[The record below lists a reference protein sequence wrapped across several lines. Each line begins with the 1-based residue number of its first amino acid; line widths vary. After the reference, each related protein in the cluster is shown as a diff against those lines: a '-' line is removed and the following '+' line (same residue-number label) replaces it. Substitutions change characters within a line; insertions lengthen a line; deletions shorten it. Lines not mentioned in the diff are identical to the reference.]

1 MGKVILPQHTIS
13 LPHHNPCYRELEA
26 LHSTRGPPPLPAP
39 PPPLQAAGNFPQT
52 RTKGA
57 LHHFA
62 SLILTRVKTPL
73 SNSFHF
79 STTSQVFKQAV
90 LRGRKKTSKLYF
102 TQLLSHLNIL
112 RCFLWLLLVLFYLFI
127 YCCFTC

>member
-1 MGKVILPQHTIS
+1 MGKGISSQHTIS

-26 LHSTRGPPPLPAP
+26 LHSTRETPLPL
-39 PPPLQAAGNFPQT
+39 PPLQAAGSFPRT
-52 RTKGA
+52 RTKVA

-62 SLILTRVKTPL
+62 SLILTRVQTLL

-90 LRGRKKTSKLYF
+90 LQGRKKTSKLSF
-102 TQLLSHLNIL
+102 TQLLSYLNIL
-112 RCFLWLLLVLFYLFI
+112 RCFFVVVVGFIYSFIAVLLVN
-127 YCCFTC
+127 T